1 MCVNLLLFFV
11 AFNLEG
17 GGGGVEGRWSFFF
30 WGGVEWGGGG
40 IGSLFLLSF
49 VLEPQL
55 HADL

>member
-1 MCVNLLLFFV
+1 MELLFF
-11 AFNLEG
+11 
-17 GGGGVEGRWSFFF
+17 
-30 WGGVEWGGGG
+30 GGVEWGGGG